1 GYYKTCTMINIIP
14 ENDLKEHIESSTC
27 ECNPRVEFENGEMII
42 IHNSYDGREWMED
55 LSTEQLALLNAT
67 SHNLDNT
74 VYENTQLFIVG
85 FNKGELSLE
94 DLSEMLKQA
103 ESEEE
108 FEVAISLRDAIN
120 AIRNNL
126 A

>member
-1 GYYKTCTMINIIP
+1 MINIIP

-120 AIRNNL
+120 AVRNNL
-126 A
+126 V